1 MAFRNKQKLIV
12 GIDYGTTYSGLSFA
26 LSNASDFKD
35 IRPWTKY
42 PGASSHHA
50 EMAVKAPTRVAF
62 ACENADLA
70 EDAWGYQVEPDMKAY
85 ALTKLLLDKETLQ
98 SEYDDPELATSI
110 SRGDEFMIPTG
121 ESALTV
127 ATRFLKGMYDMF
139 EKTAIEMLGEDG
151 FNDMP
156 IDYWLTVPA
165 TWSEKAKLLTK
176 CAALDAGFASK
187 EMDRIMLIPEPEA
200 AAHAALKSGLHTL
213 ANFVETGN
221 NVMVCDCGGGTVDI
235 TSYEIQRTHP
245 TLRLREV
252 AVGAA
257 GKCGGTFVDRNFFK
271 LMVERFGEAFTSLG
285 VDQIGPAS
293 AFMDQFELK
302 KKDFSMK
309 NPSRRPHRLV
319 LPMPSLRLTPE
330 IQKYYEKRSSSVLLR
345 SEDFKILFDP
355 VIDKIEQLVHDQA
368 SEVEQREGSSISTM
382 ILVGGF
388 GSSPYL
394 NERLESWCQQ
404 RNIRL
409 KTPWT
414 GGWSA
419 IVCGAVLRGLE
430 GSIVKEKKCRRH
442 YGYAHSRR
450 YSPSTH
456 AGYDRLKRF
465 THYNIFDQ
473 ADYLSGFMSWSMGK
487 GTVIHSCTEIE
498 RYLSV
503 QVSECSVFNGSMY
516 LYSCSLD
523 DGPPTIENDQGI
535 EKVGNVKYSIPLDLL
550 DLDKTQS
557 LVDED
562 GTTWY
567 NLTYTLRT
575 RLDDDSGHLVF
586 SIHYDGK
593 EVGKAGIDITSS

>member
-1 MAFRNKQKLIV
+1 MAFRNKKKLIV
-12 GIDYGTTYSGLSFA
+12 GIDYGTTLRTQFC
-26 LSNASDFKD
+26 LINASDFND
-35 IRPWTKY
+35 IKPWTKY

-62 ACENADLA
+62 ACENKDLD
-70 EDAWGYQVEPDMKAY
+70 EDAWGYQIEPDMKAY
-85 ALTKLLLDKETLQ
+85 ALTKLLLDKDTLQ

-110 SRGDEFMIPTG
+110 SRGDEFMLPTG
-121 ESALTV
+121 KSALTV

-139 EKTAIEMLGEDG
+139 EKAAVEMLGEDG

-165 TWSEKAKLLTK
+165 TWSEKAKLLTR

-187 EMDRIMLIPEPEA
+187 ESDKIMLIPEPEA

-213 ANFVETGN
+213 ANFVETGT

-245 TLRLREV
+245 TLKLREV

-285 VDQIGPAS
+285 ADQIGPAS
-293 AFMDQFELK
+293 SFMDQFELK

-309 NPSRRPHRLV
+309 NPSKRPHRLI
-319 LPMPSLRLTPE
+319 LPMPSLQLTPE

-345 SEDFKILFDP
+345 PEDFKILFDP
-355 VIDKIEQLVHDQA
+355 VIDKIEKLVQDQV
-368 SEVEQREGSSISTM
+368 SEVERREGSSISTI

-394 NERLESWCQQ
+394 NERLESWCKQ
-404 RNIRL
+404 RRIRL
-409 KTPWT
+409 KLPWT
-414 GGWSA
+414 DGWSA
-419 IVCGAVLRGLE
+419 IVRGSVLRGLE

-442 YGYAHSRR
+442 YGYTLSHR
-450 YSPSTH
+450 YNPSLH
-456 AGYDRLKRF
+456 AGYNKLKRF
-465 THYNIFDQ
+465 THYDRFSK
-473 ADYLSGFMSWSMGK
+473 ADYLSGFMNWSIGK
-487 GTVIHSCTEIE
+487 GTVIHSSTEIDGQI
-498 RYLSV
+498 YF
-503 QVSECSVFNGSMY
+503 QVSECSLFHGRMT

-523 DGPPTIENDQGI
+523 DGPPTIESDRI
-535 EKVGNVKYSIPLDLL
+535 EEVGRVRYSIPLDLL
-550 DLDKTQS
+550 DLDRTES
-557 LVDED
+557 LVED
-562 GTTWY
+562 GKTWY
-567 NLTYTLRT
+567 NIHVTMRT
-575 RLDDDSGHLVF
+575 RLDDDSGHLIF
-586 SIHYDGK
+586 SVHYDGK
-593 EVGKAGIDITSS
+593 E

>member
-1 MAFRNKQKLIV
+1 MAFRNKKKLIV

-35 IRPWTKY
+35 IKPWTKY

-62 ACENADLA
+62 ACENEDLD
-70 EDAWGYQVEPDMKAY
+70 EDAWGYQIEPDMKAY
-85 ALTKLLLDKETLQ
+85 ALTKLLLDKDTLQ
-98 SEYDDPELATSI
+98 SEYDDPELAASI
-110 SRGDEFMIPTG
+110 SRGDEFMLPTG
-121 ESALTV
+121 KSALTV

-139 EKTAIEMLGEDG
+139 EKAALEMLGEDG

-165 TWSEKAKLLTK
+165 TWSEKAKLLTRS
-176 CAALDAGFASK
+176 AALDAGFASK
-187 EMDRIMLIPEPEA
+187 ESDKIMLIPEPEA

-213 ANFVETGN
+213 ANFVETGT

-245 TLRLREV
+245 TLKLREV

-285 VDQIGPAS
+285 ADQIGPAS
-293 AFMDQFELK
+293 SFMDQFELK

-309 NPSRRPHRLV
+309 NPSKRPHRLV
-319 LPMPSLRLTPE
+319 LPMPSLQLTPE

-345 SEDFKILFDP
+345 PEDFRILFDP
-355 VIDKIEQLVHDQA
+355 VIEKIEQLVQDQV
-368 SEVEQREGSSISTM
+368 SEVERREGSSISTI

-394 NERLESWCQQ
+394 NERLEDWCKQ
-404 RNIRL
+404 RKIRL
-409 KTPWT
+409 TLPWT

-419 IVCGAVLRGLE
+419 IVRGAVLRGLE

-442 YGYAHSRR
+442 YGYSIGQR
-450 YSPSTH
+450 YYPTLH
-456 AGYDRLKRF
+456 AGYDKAKRF
-465 THYNIFDQ
+465 TYYSKFNR
-473 ADYLSGFMSWSMGK
+473 ADYLSGFMNWSIGK
-487 GTVIHSCTEIE
+487 GATIHSSTEIE
-498 RYLSV
+498 GHIYF
-503 QVSECSVFNGSMY
+503 QVSECSVFHGRMI

-523 DGPPTIENDQGI
+523 DGPPTIENDRI
-535 EKVGNVKYSIPLDLL
+535 EEVGRVGYSVPLDLL
-550 DLDKTQS
+550 DLDKIES
-557 LVDED
+557 LVED
-562 GTTWY
+562 GKTWY
-567 NLTYTLRT
+567 NIHFTLRT
-575 RLDDDSGHLVF
+575 RLDDNSGHLIF
-586 SIHYDGK
+586 SVHHDGK
-593 EVGKAGIDITSS
+593 EVGKAEIEMASS